1 MPSKTPAGEA
11 FPSGLSRRA
20 ALAGAASLAAT
31 AALGQTAHQHHQ
43 GQFERLNQAGRIDTP
58 ELHFQHAVTDS
69 PAPRAA
75 KQGAWRVLAPL
86 PVPRT
91 EMAWAAGYKGRM
103 HLVGG
108 YAEQRVD
115 RPYHHAFDPAS
126 NRWEQLPELPRGA
139 NHVGVATHGERLYA
153 FGGFLEQNRT
163 PHDGAYAFDGQR
175 WHTLRRLPE
184 ACGAIS
190 CIALGDVIHLV
201 GGAIGSDNR
210 RSIDWHMVYDPKTD
224 RYARRQPMPLGR
236 DHTGIVAAEGR
247 VHIIGGRVDSFHTN
261 SNLHHAYDPRT
272 DAWEFL
278 PPIPTARSGH
288 GSVLHQ
294 GRIFCMG
301 GEGTNRVYG
310 QNESYDLTAKR
321 WESHAP
327 MLTPRHGMGAVVI
340 GDDILVAGGGPQM
353 GGGVKSAIHEA
364 FRLEA

>member
-1 MPSKTPAGEA
+1 MAQTPSPV
-11 FPSGLSRRA
+11 SRRVVLAGGA
-20 ALAGAASLAAT
+20 ALAAGAAVA
-31 AALGQTAHQHHQ
+31 QNVHQHHQ
-43 GQFERLNQAGRIDTP
+43 GQFERLNQPGRIDTP
-58 ELHFQHAVTDS
+58 ELHFQHAVTES
-69 PAPRAA
+69 PAPKAA
-75 KQGAWRVLAPL
+75 RQGRWRPLAPL

-91 EMAWAAGYKGRM
+91 EMAWAAEYKGRM

-115 RPYHHAFDPAS
+115 KPYHHAFDAKS
-126 NRWEQLPELPRGA
+126 NTWETLPELPRGA
-139 NHVGVATHGERLYA
+139 NHVGVASHGDRLYA

-163 PHDGAYAFDGQR
+163 PHDGVYAFDGGR
-175 WHTLRRLPE
+175 WTTLKRLPE

-190 CIALGDVIHLV
+190 CVAVGDVIHLI

-210 RSIDWHMVYDPKTD
+210 RSIDWHIVYDPRADSYT
-224 RYARRQPMPLGR
+224 RRQPMPLAR
-236 DHTGIVAAEGR
+236 DHTGVVAVNGL

-261 SNLHHAYDPRT
+261 SNLHHAYDPKSDQWR
-272 DAWEFL
+272 FL
-278 PPIPTARSGH
+278 APIPTARSGH
-288 GSVLHQ
+288 GAVWFN

-310 QNESYDLTAKR
+310 QNESYDPAANR

-353 GGGVKSAIHEA
+353 GGGVKSAINEA
-364 FRLEA
+364 FTLG